1 MFRHVVLFRWT
12 DEATEEQKKAVAE
25 RLAGLPGAIPEIK
38 AYHFGVDAGINEGN
52 HDFVV
57 VADFADRASYLT
69 YRDHP
74 VHRAAVDESIMP
86 IMATRAA
93 AQYEC

>member
-12 DEATEEQKKAVAE
+12 EDATEEQKTILE
-25 RLAGLPGAIPEIK
+25 DRLATLPGTIPEI
-38 AYHFGVDAGINEGN
+38 AEYQFGVDAGINDGN
-52 HDFVV
+52 YDFVV

-74 VHRAAVDESIMP
+74 AHRAAVDECIKP
-86 IMATRAA
+86 IMAARAA
-93 AQYEC
+93 AQYAF